1 MAGTYV
7 CSPLTGTSA
16 SNFLY
21 QRAARKCVPTQ
32 LTKTAWWECHSTVSI
47 RPDLNLAEALK
58 STISVDLLPLKPL
71 SENSRVWLTHYMA
84 QQIVLPWWVRN
95 MWTLRSNT
103 LARKVS
109 SRAGAKITSL
119 SKVVQLTSRNNIN
132 IILKCVLF
140 SEFIGSK
147 TTLDLLSYC
156 ISSFVFDRRKKVI
169 LDLTVIQHEGE

>member
-1 MAGTYV
+1 
-7 CSPLTGTSA
+7 
-16 SNFLY
+16 
-21 QRAARKCVPTQ
+21 
-32 LTKTAWWECHSTVSI
+32 
-47 RPDLNLAEALK
+47 
-58 STISVDLLPLKPL
+58 
-71 SENSRVWLTHYMA
+71 
-84 QQIVLPWWVRN
+84 
-95 MWTLRSNT
+95 
-103 LARKVS
+103 VS